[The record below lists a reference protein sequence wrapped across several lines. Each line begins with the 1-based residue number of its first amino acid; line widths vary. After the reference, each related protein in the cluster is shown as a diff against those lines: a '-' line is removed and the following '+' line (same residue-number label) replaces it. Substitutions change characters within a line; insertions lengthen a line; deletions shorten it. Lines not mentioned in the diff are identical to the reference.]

1 MDDMP
6 DLSHLTPHERMQI
19 ETVLMRQKQEEEAH
33 NEIMRNFVLF
43 TDQNA
48 TMKKGRVRRKQK
60 QEKVDEAKQVRQIK

>member
-33 NEIMRNFVLF
+33 NEIMR
-43 TDQNA
+43 
-48 TMKKGRVRRKQK
+48 
-60 QEKVDEAKQVRQIK
+60 